1 MSNGSKVQKVSWDL
15 IDAGEPKAEEIA
27 DSLPPRNGL
36 IGKVLAPALQLWLRS
51 LLDGIEDLQVHIPGQ
66 VRQILSGE
74 IPSVAVS
81 ASGAV
86 YQGLH
91 LSEMRLEASKIRID
105 IGQILKGKPL
115 RPLQTFPV
123 TVQLYWSEADLNAS
137 LHTPLLQGA
146 ISDFLLS
153 VLASNNAI
161 GDTPSLSRID
171 RIVIGEGRLSFQG
184 IFTSDSHSNTSGVLH
199 GNLLKA
205 SPSQLL
211 FQNPQLQI
219 SPETIKLND
228 FHLDLGSEI
237 AIEELTL
244 APGIAI
250 CLGRIAVIP

>member
-15 IDAGEPKAEEIA
+15 IDAGEPQAEEIA

-51 LLDGIEDLQVHIPGQ
+51 LLDGIEDLQVHISGQ

-81 ASGAV
+81 AIGAV

-123 TVQLYWSEADLNAS
+123 AVRLYWSEADLNAS
-137 LHTPLLQGA
+137 LNTPLLQGA

-153 VLASNNAI
+153 VLTSSNVL
-161 GDTPSLSRID
+161 GDTLSVSQID

-184 IFTSDSHSNTSGVLH
+184 IFTSDSHSMSGVLY
-199 GNLLKA
+199 GSLLKA

-219 SPETIKLND
+219 TPETIKLND

-237 AIEELTL
+237 AIEKLTL